1 LEAIDQIRSAFNT
14 LKLYSGIPD
23 TESIT
28 NYYDYMQ
35 ENPVK
40 IDPEVERLK
49 EEEKRRRKEK
59 GEIEDLVQEE
69 K

>member
-1 LEAIDQIRSAFNT
+1 VQY
-14 LKLYSGIPD
+14 KY

-40 IDPEVERLK
+40 IDPEEEKKKK
-49 EEEKRRRKEK
+49 EER
-59 GEIEDLVQEE
+59 
-69 K
+69 

>member
-1 LEAIDQIRSAFNT
+1 
-14 LKLYSGIPD
+14 
-23 TESIT
+23 
-28 NYYDYMQ
+28 MQ

>member
-1 LEAIDQIRSAFNT
+1 MEAIDQIRSAFNT

-40 IDPEVERLK
+40 IDPEEEKLK
-49 EEEKRRRKEK
+49 EEEK
-59 GEIEDLVQEE
+59 
-69 K
+69 